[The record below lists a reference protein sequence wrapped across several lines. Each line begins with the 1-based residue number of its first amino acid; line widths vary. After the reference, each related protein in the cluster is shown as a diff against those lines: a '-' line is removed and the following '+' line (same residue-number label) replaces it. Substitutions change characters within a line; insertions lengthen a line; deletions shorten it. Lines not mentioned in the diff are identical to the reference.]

1 MHRHWLHRV
10 FATLLVAWFAVLTAE
25 PVALHPCPMHDGVL
39 HMQSGAAVH
48 HAMHGAM
55 PAHGGPMEQAGAR
68 QHLPPAHSTG
78 HHQCTCIGTCTA
90 TSAAGLPSAR
100 FALAAALTTLVR
112 DPGLPDYEY
121 VPVAAQHVLPFA
133 HAPPRQG

>member
-10 FATLLVAWFAVLTAE
+10 FATLLVAWFAALTAE
-25 PVALHPCPMHDGVL
+25 PVTLHPCPMHDGVL
-39 HMQSGAAVH
+39 LLQTSAAAH

-55 PAHGGPMEQAGAR
+55 SAHDAPMEHAAA
-68 QHLPPAHSTG
+68 HEDLPPAHSTG

-90 TSAAGLPSAR
+90 TSATGLPSAR
-100 FALAAALTTLVR
+100 LALAATLDAPVH
-112 DPGLPDYEY
+112 DPGLPDYAY

-133 HAPPRQG
+133 HAPPQQG